1 MLLSPSSFLLFLAG
15 AMVLLAIPG
24 PAVFYIL
31 SRTIG
36 HGRLAGVV
44 SAAGIAVGSL
54 FHVAAA
60 VLGLS
65 ALLASSARAFSVVKY
80 LGAAYLVFLGVR
92 MLLRRDSPE
101 ISAAENSLSL
111 RRIFAQG
118 VLVNLL
124 NPKTALF
131 FLAFLPQFVDT
142 SRGHV
147 SSQILFLGASFSL
160 LGLCS
165 DSCWAL
171 LAGTLAQKLRGNV
184 RWLRAQRNI
193 SGSALIVLGLATAF
207 SGAHA
212 KTK

>member
-1 MLLSPSSFLLFLAG
+1 
-15 AMVLLAIPG
+15 MVLLVIPG

-92 MLLRRDSPE
+92 MLLSRRSLQIAAPE
-101 ISAAENSLSL
+101 NGLSL
-111 RRIFAQG
+111 GRIFAQG

-131 FLAFLPQFVDT
+131 FLAFLPQFVDP

-147 SSQILFLGASFSL
+147 SSQILFLGISFAL
-160 LGLCS
+160 LGLSS
-165 DSCWAL
+165 DSCWAM
-171 LAGTLAQKLRGNV
+171 LAGTLAETLRGNL
-184 RWLRAQRNI
+184 RWLRAQRSI
-193 SGSALIVLGLATAF
+193 SGGALIALGLATAF